1 MNSMAR
7 VAVATL
13 ALATCVVTLQAATGA
28 ARPTHACVKKGEL
41 RFKAADGTRLAGHRF
56 GRGTTAV
63 VLAHQSNGNVC
74 QWAPYARRLA
84 SLGYLAIAFDFRGH
98 GDSQYRKYPAS
109 RRLAGDVSAAVK
121 VARRLGA
128 KKVVLVGASLGGI
141 AVTVAA
147 ANTRPLVD
155 GVINLSG
162 PANFGGID
170 AVAAAQRLQVP
181 VLYIAGDNDDGFTE
195 DARKLYQATAETEKA
210 LELIAGTEHGVQ
222 LVSHAGRAR
231 TLVESFIAAH

>member
-7 VAVATL
+7 VAVAILVL
-13 ALATCVVTLQAATGA
+13 AVCAATVHAPTGA
-28 ARPTHACVKKGEL
+28 ARPSHACAKKGAL

-56 GRGTTAV
+56 GHGTTAV

-98 GDSQYRKYPAS
+98 GDSQYRRYPAS

-141 AVTVAA
+141 AVVVAA
-147 ANTRPLVD
+147 ANTRPPVD
-155 GVINLSG
+155 GVISLSG

-170 AVAAAQRLQVP
+170 AVAASRRLQVP
-181 VLYIAGDNDDGFTE
+181 VLYVAGDDDDGFTE
-195 DARKLYQATAETEKA
+195 DARKLYQATAETDKA
-210 LELIAGTEHGVQ
+210 LELVPGPEHGVQ

-231 TLVESFIAAH
+231 TLVETFIAAR